1 MKSSLAY
8 IVVITMVFYSCSK
21 DKTEDVQ
28 PLDCS
33 DEISFSSDISTL
45 ISMSCATSGCHN
57 QTSGAAGYVFTN
69 YENISNEKEL
79 ILRTMRHEQG
89 VTPMPLGQPKLAQE
103 DIDKFYCWIEQ
114 GALNN

>member
-1 MKSSLAY
+1 MKSSLVYFMLIALGL
-8 IVVITMVFYSCSK
+8 FSCSK
-21 DKTEDVQ
+21 DKTDDVQ
-28 PLDCS
+28 PIACS
-33 DEISFSSDISTL
+33 DEISFSSDINAL
-45 ISMSCATSGCHN
+45 ISMSCAASGCHN

-79 ILRTMRHEQG
+79 ILRTMQHEQG